1 MNKLIFRKLS
11 FDILAFFL
19 LSSIAITFI
28 VWVIQ
33 GVNLLDIVSEDG
45 HGVKVY
51 LIYTL
56 LSIPKIFSKLFIFTY
71 FLTLFVILH
80 RYEENNEILVFWT
93 NGIKKISFI
102 NFIGKLSVFFVIVQM
117 ILNLYLVPLS
127 EDLKQRYLKN
137 STIDFFPKLIQEK
150 KFSNLTR
157 DLTIFVES
165 YGKNGILE
173 GIFIKEKI
181 DNNESKIITA
191 SEGKLIKA
199 SDGFIFKLL
208 DGKITNIDDLGNFDL
223 GFKETTYELSK
234 INAKTR
240 QENKIN
246 ETRSF
251 QLILCLEKYFKYRKD
266 TNLRCSKENSF
277 LLKEIYEEMFK
288 RAINPIYIIILS
300 LVSSLL
306 IIKPKKDFFNSYLKF
321 ILFSLGFTI
330 ILFSELSYKFISD
343 STILEMLI
351 IALPILFIILFY
363 FILLIRLKFRT
374 STL

>member
-19 LSSIAITFI
+19 LSSVAITFI
-28 VWVIQ
+28 VWVVQ

-51 LIYTL
+51 MIYTF

-102 NFIGKLSVFFVIVQM
+102 NFIGKLSVFFVIIQM

-127 EDLKQRYLKN
+127 EDLKQIYLKN

-157 DLTIFVES
+157 NLTIFVES

-208 DGKITNIDDLGNFDL
+208 DGKITNIDDRGNFDL

-246 ETRSF
+246 ETKSY

-306 IIKPKKDFFNSYLKF
+306 IIKPKKDFFNNYLKF
-321 ILFSLGFTI
+321 ILFGLGFAI

-343 STILEMLI
+343 STMLEILI
-351 IALPILFIILFY
+351 ITLPILFIILFY
-363 FILLIRLKFRT
+363 FILLIKLKFRT
-374 STL
+374 SNL